1 MGTAGDSSAGQS
13 LELPKAI
20 SYRASWIRP
29 EYSLNG
35 SGEAALTQEAVLHRR
50 FCAHTQRGFVMDDPT
65 HPSVPESDPAPSVPD
80 SVRPDTSDE
89 EEDLTHLPPEHRAT
103 VRRLRAQVDR
113 ATTAL
118 NRLQAENERLRR
130 RVDELEQRPA
140 VKPDTTALMLDNDP
154 EALRDRISS
163 FIDAI
168 DTYLDNG
175 TSGSEETR
183 SSDKASAE

>member
-1 MGTAGDSSAGQS
+1 
-13 LELPKAI
+13 
-20 SYRASWIRP
+20 
-29 EYSLNG
+29 
-35 SGEAALTQEAVLHRR
+35 
-50 FCAHTQRGFVMDDPT
+50 MDDPT
-65 HPSVPESDPAPSVPD
+65 HPSVPESDPAPPVPD

-130 RVDELEQRPA
+130 RVEELEQRPA
-140 VKPDTTALMLDNDP
+140 IQPDTTALVLNDGP

-168 DTYLDNG
+168 DTYLENG
-175 TSGSEETR
+175 TSGSEETP